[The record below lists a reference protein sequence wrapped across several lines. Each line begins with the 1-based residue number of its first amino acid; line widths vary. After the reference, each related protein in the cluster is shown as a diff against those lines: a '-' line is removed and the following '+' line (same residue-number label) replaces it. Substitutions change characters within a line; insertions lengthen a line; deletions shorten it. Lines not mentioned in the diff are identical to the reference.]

1 LNYGIARIPKKEE
14 KMNTLENKMV
24 DVLKDL
30 RDNYN
35 VIGVKAEFEA
45 EGTRLE
51 EVLRLK
57 DIVMNANLG
66 LTIKIGGCEA
76 VRDMYECR
84 VIGVER
90 IVAPMIE
97 SPFALKK
104 YLDATKLAFPADE
117 RKKILFAANI
127 ETITACKLFD
137 EILNSP
143 GLDYLG
149 GIVVGR
155 GDLAC
160 SMGLTRDDINTDI
173 VYSQS
178 EIVLQ
183 KAKDKGFE
191 TVIGGGVSGDSIP
204 FFKKLPKGIL
214 DNFETRKVIFNVRNG
229 VFDNTKEGILKAV
242 GFELLWLKNKRDYY
256 SIIAN
261 EDVARIQNLEKRY
274 RASIETVGG
283 KVE

>member
-1 LNYGIARIPKKEE
+1 
-14 KMNTLENKMV
+14 MNTLENKMI

-30 RDNYN
+30 RDSYN
-35 VIGVKAEFEA
+35 VVGVKAEFEA

-57 DIVMNANLG
+57 DIVMHANLG

-104 YLDATKLAFPADE
+104 FLDATKLAFPPEE
-117 RKKILFAANI
+117 RKNILFAANI

-137 EILNSP
+137 EMLLSP

-160 SMGLTRDDINTDI
+160 SMGLTRDDINTDS

-178 EIVLQ
+178 EIILQ
-183 KAKDKGFE
+183 KAKSKGFE

-204 FFKKLPKGIL
+204 FFKKLPNGVL
-214 DNFETRKVIFNVRNG
+214 DYFETRKVIFKVTNGIFENV
-229 VFDNTKEGILKAV
+229 KEGILKAV

-256 SIIAN
+256 SIIAQ
-261 EDVARIQNLEKRY
+261 EDAARILSLEKRY
-274 RASIETVGG
+274 KASIEIVGG